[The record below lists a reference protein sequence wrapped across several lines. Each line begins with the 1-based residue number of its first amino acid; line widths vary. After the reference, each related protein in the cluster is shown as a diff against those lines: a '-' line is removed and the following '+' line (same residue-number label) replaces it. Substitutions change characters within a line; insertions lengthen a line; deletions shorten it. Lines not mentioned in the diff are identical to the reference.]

1 MASQDLVGKVISH
14 YRIIKLLGSGG
25 MGEIYLADDTQL
37 DRTVAI
43 KVLPAEV
50 ASNKERMNAFIREA
64 KAASAIDHPNIVH
77 VYEINQTDNIHFIA
91 MQYVEGETLAN
102 KINGKPLEITEF
114 LQIGIQ
120 IIDAIAEAHARG
132 IVHRDLK
139 PANIMISSKGY
150 AKLLDFGLA
159 RIQKIPDSSEL
170 SQVQTW
176 TKTKPGIIAGTI
188 AYMSPEQA
196 LGKQIDH
203 RTDIFST
210 GVVFYEMATGR
221 KPFAGSNPSETID
234 KIVHSQPESI
244 ARLNYSVPQEL
255 ERIIRKCLEKDPD
268 RRYQSASDILID
280 LKNLKRDLDSS
291 NIKQQI
297 ERATTE
303 TIKPSKRSYWVP
315 IALLLIA
322 AAIGGFFLYRSY
334 YGNVRAIHSLAVLP
348 FRNLNPDPQ
357 TEYLS
362 DGITD
367 SIINNLSP
375 ISQVRVMAKG
385 TVFTYKNKE
394 VDPRQV
400 GKDLGVDGVVTGELL
415 QQGDNVVV
423 RTNLV
428 DARDGTTL
436 WGAQYNR
443 QMKDLLSIQSQI
455 SKEISNALQ
464 IKLSKKDED
473 LLAKKYT
480 NDTEAYQL
488 YLKGQFFLMQRTP
501 ASIDIAMDFFQKAI
515 DKDPTY
521 ALAYDGKADCYN
533 FLGITGAILGGLPPK
548 QVMPQAKEFV
558 LKAIQLDDSLPQ
570 AHRTLGHIHI
580 NYDWDWGGAEKELNK
595 ALELNPN
602 DSLTQTFQ
610 TFWFIAMGRNQEAH
624 TSMQRFKEL
633 DPGTFPGTLIST
645 GIQHYWMREYDAAI
659 QELKLLNEMSPN
671 YPSPYYWLGLSL
683 VEKKSYN
690 EAIKAF
696 QSAVTLSHRA
706 PVALTG
712 LGIGYA
718 RAGMLKEANS
728 ILDELL
734 NAPKNIYLPEFYL
747 ATLYTALGKKDE
759 AFEWLN
765 KGYQERANGL
775 STAKVFPILDDLRS
789 DPRFTELLK
798 KLNLT

>member
-1 MASQDLVGKVISH
+1 MAEDLIGRVISH

-25 MGEIYLADDTQL
+25 MGEIYLADDIQL

-43 KVLPAEV
+43 KVLPANV
-50 ASNKERMNAFIREA
+50 ASDKDRMSAFIREA

-77 VYEINQTDNIHFIA
+77 VYEVNQSDGINFIA
-91 MQYVEGETLAN
+91 MQYVEGETLGS
-102 KINGKPLEITEF
+102 KINGKPLEISEF
-114 LQIGIQ
+114 LQIGVQ
-120 IIDAIAEAHARG
+120 VMDAIAEAHARG

-159 RIQKIPDSSEL
+159 RIQKTPDTSEL

-176 TKTKPGIIAGTI
+176 TKSKPGVIAGTI

-196 LGKQIDH
+196 LGKKIDH
-203 RTDIFST
+203 RTDIFSI
-210 GVVFYEMATGR
+210 GVVFYEMATGH
-221 KPFAGSNPSETID
+221 KPFSGSNPTETID

-244 ARLNYSVPQEL
+244 ARFNYNVPQEL
-255 ERIIRKCLEKDPD
+255 ERIIRKCLEKDPE
-268 RRYQSASDILID
+268 RRYQSAADILID

-291 NIKQQI
+291 NNKQQI
-297 ERATTE
+297 ERAPTE
-303 TIKPSKRSYWVP
+303 KVVPKKRNWIA
-315 IALLLIA
+315 IALLLMA
-322 AAIGGFFLYRSY
+322 AVIGGFFWYRSQ
-334 YGNVRAIHSLAVLP
+334 NVTNRKIQALAVLP
-348 FRNLNPDPQ
+348 FRNLNLDPQ

-375 ISQVRVMAKG
+375 LSQIRVMARG
-385 TVFTYKNKE
+385 TVFSYKNKE

-400 GKDLGVDGVVTGELL
+400 GKDLGVDGVVTGRLL
-415 QQGDNVVV
+415 QQGDRLRVTV
-423 RTNLV
+423 NLI
-428 DARDGTTL
+428 DARNGTVL
-436 WGAQYNR
+436 WAQQQDR
-443 QMKDLLSIQSQI
+443 RLEDMLSMQSEI
-455 SKEISNALQ
+455 SREISNQLQ
-464 IKLSKKDED
+464 LKLTKKDQD
-473 LLAKKYT
+473 LLAKNYT
-480 NDTEAYQL
+480 TDSEAYQL

-501 ASIDIAMDFFQKAI
+501 SAINTAMDFFQKAI

-548 QVMPQAKEFV
+548 QVMPEAKELT
-558 LKAIQLDDSLPQ
+558 LKAIQLDDSLAQ

-580 NYDWDWGGAEKELNK
+580 NYDWDWDGAEKELNK
-595 ALELNPN
+595 SLALNPN
-602 DSLTQTFQ
+602 DPLTHTIK
-610 TFWFIAMGRNQEAH
+610 TFWFIAMGRNNEAR

-683 VEKKSYN
+683 LEKKNYN
-690 EAIKAF
+690 DAIKALEN
-696 QSAVTLSHRA
+696 AAALSHRA

-718 RAGMLKEANS
+718 RAGMTKEANS
-728 ILDELL
+728 VLTELS
-734 NAPKNIYLPEFYL
+734 NAPKNTYIPEFYL
-747 ATLYTALGKKDE
+747 ATLYTTLGRKDE
-759 AFEWLN
+759 AFEWLD

-775 STAKVFPILDDLRS
+775 STVKVSPLMDDLRS
-789 DPRFTELLK
+789 DPRFDELLK
-798 KLNLT
+798 KLKLD